1 MYFTCSDASFGQT
14 KTVCD
19 IPCTE
24 VWEKIRF
31 LDWVIILKECA
42 TQRNVSLKGRTAL
55 NLWNINV
62 FHKLQHWLLITARE
76 CNIHLKAF
84 SQTASR
90 KTQLLRGVGLG
101 AGLAKEAPDWQRGR
115 EPKASA
121 VSLPPQLLPSSP
133 YMYISHF
140 QSHPTFTVNIILSTS
155 YCQPHLTVGAFNPT
169 CSLQSGLLLPPTA
182 QLNRLQT
189 SLTRQDETIYHL
201 FVKYASFN
209 VSCNAQLFQS
219 LWKTVGPFVR
229 ETFQIEVWVR
239 YDLLQCQ
246 PRQCQISPQLSHLT
260 NRRELVNWST
270 RKFFA
275 TVIQTSALCCEK
287 ISTIRRCT

>member
-1 MYFTCSDASFGQT
+1 MYSTSSSTDSWSLLESA
-14 KTVCD
+14 
-19 IPCTE
+19 IYI
-24 VWEKIRF
+24 WRHF
-31 LDWVIILKECA
+31 LK
-42 TQRNVSLKGRTAL
+42 QRPGKRDV
-55 NLWNINV
+55 
-62 FHKLQHWLLITARE
+62 
-76 CNIHLKAF
+76 
-84 SQTASR
+84 
-90 KTQLLRGVGLG
+90 LRGVGG

-155 YCQPHLTVGAFNPT
+155 YCQHHIVNIILSTSYCQPHLTVGAFNPT

-189 SLTRQDETIYHL
+189 SLTRWDHI
-201 FVKYASFN
+201 S
-209 VSCNAQLFQS
+209 S
-219 LWKTVGPFVR
+219 LC
-229 ETFQIEVWVR
+229 QICF
-239 YDLLQCQ
+239 LQCIL
-246 PRQCQISPQLSHLT
+246 QCTIIPIIMKDSWSICARNISNWGLSKIWPVAVPASTVSDLASVESPDKQE
-260 NRRELVNWST
+260 RVGFWST
-270 RKFFA
+270 RNCFA